1 MLRWVDLTHLCTFSR
16 DDAGKIAHRCGPIQF
31 AARVPMITETHPG
44 AHVMPSPS
52 PVSSGVSAPV
62 AAGRPGVNDPERS
75 VGDILVSNGALTAD
89 QLSKALRIQSKL
101 EEWKPLGAVL
111 VDLGMAPRG
120 KVEEAIKES
129 RRALSIEEI
138 LVQRGLLH
146 PDQLATAVKALG
158 GRTDTTPAR
167 HLVDS
172 GTITERAYLE
182 AFCEKQ
188 GLPFIEVDANLV
200 DRAVLAKANLKYLS
214 RLRVLPLSVQD
225 GRLNVAMEKPAT
237 PPVLAELQR
246 IFGAPVNTW

>member
-1 MLRWVDLTHLCTFSR
+1 M
-16 DDAGKIAHRCGPIQF
+16 A
-31 AARVPMITETHPG
+31 
-44 AHVMPSPS
+44 SPS
-52 PVSSGVSAPV
+52 SASPVVPAAV
-62 AAGRPGVNDPERS
+62 AGGRGGVNDPDRPI
-75 VGDILVSNGALTAD
+75 GDILVSAGALTAD

-101 EEWKPLGAVL
+101 EEWKPLGAIL
-111 VDLGMAPRG
+111 VDLGLVPRA
-120 KVEEAIKES
+120 KVEEAVKEG
-129 RRALSIEEI
+129 RRALSVEEI

-146 PDQLATAVKALG
+146 PDQLAAAAKALG

-188 GLPFIEVDANLV
+188 GLPFIEADANLV
-200 DRAVLAKANLKYLS
+200 DRAVLAKANLKYLA

-237 PPVLAELQR
+237 PAVLTDLQR
-246 IFGAPVNTW
+246 IFGAPVNTWLAEPSRMTAALA